1 MIAPVLTVFI
11 GGNHEAS
18 NYLQEL
24 PFGGWVAPKIYYMG
38 YAGIIKFC
46 GVRIGGL
53 SGIFK
58 GVDYMKGH
66 HEKAPYNENSKR
78 SVYHIRNIEVFRLK
92 QVRCFFLV
100 NSDDYYFFFLRNYC
114 RCFV

>member
-1 MIAPVLTVFI
+1 
-11 GGNHEAS
+11 
-18 NYLQEL
+18 
-24 PFGGWVAPKIYYMG
+24 MG
-38 YAGIIKFC
+38 YASIINYR

-66 HEKAPYNENSKR
+66 HERSPYNENSKR

-92 QVRCFFLV
+92 QVRQRFYRKFIRLLFFTLPSSFCIDIGACGHHDV
-100 NSDDYYFFFLRNYC
+100 S
-114 RCFV
+114 